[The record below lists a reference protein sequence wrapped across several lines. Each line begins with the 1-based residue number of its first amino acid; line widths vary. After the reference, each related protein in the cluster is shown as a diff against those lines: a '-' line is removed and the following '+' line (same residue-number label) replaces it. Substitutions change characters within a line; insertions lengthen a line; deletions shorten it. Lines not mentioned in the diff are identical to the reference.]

1 MGKSKKPIIISI
13 IIFVL
18 SVAAASYWYIQLHY
32 YREHDLENLS
42 TIITQ
47 VGLVSGAMT
56 TLIFIL
62 INLAVK
68 KIKDKGLRAFLVALL
83 IILFIV
89 FVYHLTLNMVFYHT
103 DSQKSFIESLMEF

>member
-1 MGKSKKPIIISI
+1 MRKSKKPAIISI
-13 IIFVL
+13 IVFVL
-18 SVAAASYWYIQLHY
+18 SVAAASYWYIVLHY
-32 YREHDLENLS
+32 YREHDLKNIS

-47 VGLVSGAMT
+47 VGLVSGAVT

-62 INLAVK
+62 INLVVK

-83 IILFIV
+83 VISFIV

-103 DSQKSFIESLMEF
+103 DSPKTFLQSLLEF